1 LQQHKPK
8 TIDEAHFARKLK
20 KKEKAFACE
29 KHEIAMKVLEHGV
42 ESDQHLELQ
51 GAVC

>member
-8 TIDEAHFARKLK
+8 TIDEAQFAWKLK

-29 KHEIAMKVLEHGV
+29 RHEIATKVLEHGV
-42 ESDQHLELQ
+42 ESGQHLELL